1 MAQISLIILIT
12 DTRYWIEGDDIELAY
27 SLTFYSNYVGMPEAI
42 QISTANEKKKNGK
55 KAATWRPVPQ
65 YKCASKLLL
74 VLETGKS
81 TLTVFL

>member
-42 QISTANEKKKNGK
+42 QISTANEKKKRK
-55 KAATWRPVPQ
+55 KGSNVAP
-65 YKCASKLLL
+65 
-74 VLETGKS
+74 S
-81 TLTVFL
+81 TSIQVCFQIIVSA